1 MKRGF
6 LQFWFCIFYVGSELE
21 RIERFPRA
29 NCGSTK
35 GFSCW
40 ARRRAVTLYFC
51 KGKFQVREVE
61 PNFYVYS
68 IILHDL

>member
-1 MKRGF
+1 MKKGF
-6 LQFWFCIFYVGSELE
+6 LQFLFCIYCVRSEFE

-40 ARRRAVTLYFC
+40 ARRGAVTLYFC
-51 KGKFQVREVE
+51 KGKFQVRGAE

-68 IILHDL
+68 VILHDL